1 MKWSKK
7 RDFRKIPVRFNY
19 YFDGE
24 GRKVTLK
31 PGESVSFSFRR
42 ETDEGFRGESVTL
55 SLENRVIVERYL
67 SEGRDCDGRYQQAG
81 ERRCPVYDRAAIRPH
96 RQPGSPK
103 CRMSYPRFQVVE
115 DEVYDEYAEMDG
127 Y

>member
-7 RDFRKIPVRFNY
+7 RDIRKIPVRFNY
-19 YFDGE
+19 YFDGG

-31 PGESVSFSFRR
+31 PGESVTFSFRR
-42 ETDEGFRGESVTL
+42 ATDEGFTGESVTL
-55 SLENRVIVERYL
+55 SLESRVIVERYL
-67 SEGRDCDGRYQQAG
+67 SEGRDCDGRYQSSG
-81 ERRCPVYDRAAIRPH
+81 ERQCPVYDRAVIRPF

-103 CRMSYPRFQVVE
+103 CRMAYPRFKVVE
-115 DEVYDEYAEMDG
+115 DEVCDEYAQMDG

>member
-1 MKWSKK
+1 MKKSKK
-7 RDFRKIPVRFNY
+7 RDIRKIPVRFNY

-42 ETDEGFRGESVTL
+42 ATDEGFTGEHVTL

-67 SEGRDCDGRYQQAG
+67 SEGRDCDGRHHYSR
-81 ERRCPVYDRAAIRPH
+81 ERRCPVYDRAVIRPH
-96 RQPGSPK
+96 RQYGSPK
-103 CRMSYPRFQVVE
+103 SRMAYPRFQVVE
-115 DEVYDEYAEMDG
+115 DEVYDEYAQIDG